1 MGRRKNLALL
11 SAARRLAV
19 IGIALA
25 TAVRGASAQQPT
37 DQEARRLSATRTEL
51 TDLLVRI
58 DPAAAPALITV
69 VQGRLNEGDLR
80 PGDGVVLDV
89 RGEPQL
95 SDTFVVDG
103 ELQIALPDVG
113 SIPLR
118 GVLFSELE
126 TYMHSQLGQYVRE
139 PVVRARPM
147 VRVLVGGAVAHPGFY
162 LVPADALLSQ
172 TLMAAGGVTADAE
185 MKKLRAMRAGYP
197 VLEGPEMQKA
207 LAQGMTLDRAN
218 LRTGD
223 ELFVPPGQSG
233 TTRYERVRTLAT
245 LLTIPIT
252 IYTLTKI
259 F

>member
-1 MGRRKNLALL
+1 M
-11 SAARRLAV
+11 STARRLA
-19 IGIALA
+19 ILGIALA
-25 TAVRGASAQQPT
+25 ALAREGRAQQPT
-37 DQEARRLSATRTEL
+37 EAQARRVFATRGEL
-51 TDLLVRI
+51 TDLLARV
-58 DPAAAPALITV
+58 DTVVTPALAAL
-69 VQGRLNEGDLR
+69 VQSRLNEGDLR
-80 PGDGVVLDV
+80 PGDGIVLDV

-95 SDTFVVDG
+95 TDTFVVDG
-103 ELQIALPDVG
+103 SLNVALPDVG

-126 TYMHSQLGQYVRE
+126 SHMRSQISQYVRE
-139 PVVRARPM
+139 PVVRATPM
-147 VRVLVGGAVAHPGFY
+147 VRMLVGGAVSRPGYY
-162 LVPADALLSQ
+162 LVPADALISQ
-172 TLMAAGGVTADAE
+172 TIMAAGGVTGDAE

-207 LAQGMTLDRAN
+207 LAQGLTLDRAN

-223 ELFVPPGQSG
+223 ELYVPAGASG
-233 TTRYERVRTLAT
+233 PTRYEKVRTFAT

>member
-1 MGRRKNLALL
+1 VDRRKKLAFL

-25 TAVRGASAQQPT
+25 AAVRGAPAQQPT
-37 DQEARRLSATRTEL
+37 EQEARRVSATRVEL

-58 DPAAAPALITV
+58 DSAETPTLLPIV
-69 VQGRLNEGDLR
+69 RGRLNDGDLH

-95 SDTFVVDG
+95 SDTFIVDT
-103 ELQIALPDVG
+103 ELQIALPDVA

-126 TYMHSQLGQYVRE
+126 SHMRSQLGQYVRE
-139 PVVRARPM
+139 PVVRAWPM
-147 VRVLVGGAVAHPGFY
+147 VRVLVGGAVAHPGYY
-162 LVPADALLSQ
+162 LVPANALISQ

-207 LAQGMTLDRAN
+207 LSQGLSLDRAN

-223 ELFVPPGQSG
+223 ELFVPG
-233 TTRYERVRTLAT
+233 TRAGPTRYERVRTVAT

>member
-1 MGRRKNLALL
+1 MGRRQNLALL
-11 SAARRLAV
+11 T
-19 IGIALA
+19 GIALA
-25 TAVRGASAQQPT
+25 LAVRAASAQQPT
-37 DQEARRLSATRTEL
+37 EAEARRVSATRDQL
-51 TDLLVRI
+51 TDMLARI
-58 DPAAAPALITV
+58 DTTKSPTLAPV
-69 VQGRLNEGDLR
+69 VRNRLTDGDLR

-103 ELQIALPDVG
+103 DLEVVLPDVG
-113 SIPLR
+113 AIPLR

-126 TYMHSQLGQYVRE
+126 PHMRTQIAHYVRD
-139 PVVRARPM
+139 PQVRARPM
-147 VRVLVGGAVAHPGFY
+147 VRVMVGGAVARPGFY
-162 LVPADALLSQ
+162 LVPADALISQ
-172 TLMAAGGVTADAE
+172 TLMAAGGVTGDAE
-185 MKKLRAMRAGYP
+185 MKKLKAMREGYP

-207 LAQGMTLDRAN
+207 LTSGMTLDRAN

-223 ELFVPPGQSG
+223 ELFVPAGASG
-233 TTRYERVRTLAT
+233 PTRYERVRTLAT

>member
-1 MGRRKNLALL
+1 MGRRQNLALV
-11 SAARRLAV
+11 AV
-19 IGIALA
+19 IALA
-25 TAVRGASAQQPT
+25 TVARVAGAQQPT
-37 DQEARRLSATRTEL
+37 EQEARRVAATRGQL
-51 TDLLVRI
+51 NDLLVRI
-58 DPAAAPALITV
+58 DPTVSPTLANV
-69 VQGRLNEGDLR
+69 VQNRLSNGDLR

-103 ELQIALPDVG
+103 DLQVALPDVG
-113 SIPLR
+113 AIPLR

-126 TYMHSQLGQYVRE
+126 SHMRTQIALYVRD
-139 PVVRARPM
+139 PIVRARPM
-147 VRVLVGGAVAHPGFY
+147 VRVLVGGAVSHPGFY
-162 LVPADALLSQ
+162 LVPADALISQ
-172 TLMAAGGVTADAE
+172 TLMAAGGVTGDAE
-185 MKKLRAMRAGYP
+185 MKKLRAMREGYP

-207 LAQGMTLDRAN
+207 LAQGLTLDRAN

-223 ELFVPPGQSG
+223 ELFVPAGAGGP
-233 TTRYERVRTLAT
+233 TRYERVRTLAT